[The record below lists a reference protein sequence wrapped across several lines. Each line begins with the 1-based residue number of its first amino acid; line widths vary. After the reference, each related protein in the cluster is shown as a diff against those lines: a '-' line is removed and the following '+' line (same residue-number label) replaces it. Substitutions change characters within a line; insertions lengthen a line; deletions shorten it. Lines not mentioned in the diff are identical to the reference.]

1 MKRKFNINLARE
13 TNGNLC
19 NKSMFRRKCRYF
31 KAFRFPPSLFHRA
44 PLPNSFVLNVNYF
57 PTTLEMLPA
66 VDLPTSRNNKKQ
78 QYIHIPFQGLAGE
91 IPKKKKKTPPPPLPF
106 DIIHQFRRLYPVQL
120 PFSVCNTE
128 R

>member
-91 IPKKKKKTPPPPLPF
+91 IPKKKKNTSSSASVRYYTPVSSTVPNPTSFL
-106 DIIHQFRRLYPVQL
+106 
-120 PFSVCNTE
+120 CM
-128 R
+128 